1 MPMRCYF
8 TSSARLTMTR
18 SAKNSRNSVLKTRY
32 THISGKAERD
42 GRQAY
47 TPRQQTAQTIYCLDA
62 RGGGGIQKASFYGQ
76 YAKKRLKIWKIT
88 KLCLSL
94 QCQDECFDYPVSF
107 RVGARLN
114 RHYSSFIKESLLLV
128 ALLLFC
134 IAPNECAEEI
144 VIIQTPSRY
153 GDLLHALKQQ
163 DFTRIGIQFEITL
176 YTTCQCSRVVIG
188 FHV

>member
-1 MPMRCYF
+1 MLTKCL
-8 TSSARLTMTR
+8 TLCKHDTVSS
-18 SAKNSRNSVLKTRY
+18 
-32 THISGKAERD
+32 
-42 GRQAY
+42 
-47 TPRQQTAQTIYCLDA
+47 
-62 RGGGGIQKASFYGQ
+62 GGGGIQKASFYGQ

-94 QCQDECFDYPVSF
+94 QRQDECFDYPVSF

-153 GDLLHALKQQ
+153 GDLLHALKHQ
-163 DFTRIGIQFEITL
+163 DFTRIGVQFEITL

>member
-1 MPMRCYF
+1 MPKLKQVWLWSF
-8 TSSARLTMTR
+8 DLT
-18 SAKNSRNSVLKTRY
+18 KTFQELNRMD
-32 THISGKAERD
+32 GKR
-42 GRQAY
+42 
-47 TPRQQTAQTIYCLDA
+47 TPPRQQATQTVYRLDA

-94 QCQDECFDYPVSF
+94 QRQDECFDYPVSF

-144 VIIQTPSRY
+144 VVIQTSTGNRN
-153 GDLLHALKQQ
+153 LLHPLKNDHFSSVWIQLKVAL
-163 DFTRIGIQFEITL
+163 D
-176 YTTCQCSRVVIG
+176 TTG
-188 FHV
+188 